1 MTDATATAILRR
13 HDAMKAQREQH
24 VESVWR
30 ECFDYTYPLR
40 GNGLDGG
47 TKTPAVGM
55 QAQQARMLDSTAP
68 DAASTLAANIMASLT
83 PSNALWFALD
93 VGNETNEERRWLDD
107 TARLL
112 WENIHL
118 ANFDAEGFEVA
129 LDIVG
134 AGQAALYVDEDR
146 EQGGFAFEQWPL
158 AQCYFASTRAD
169 GRVDIVHRAYCLTAE
184 QAVKEFGAD
193 KLPERIVKAA
203 ADAPSKEFPFL
214 HVIQPRQLRVVNP
227 RLSKNLPVASYQV
240 CMTSRTVVREA
251 GYHEM
256 PVIVPRW
263 LRLAGSVYAVGPMY
277 PALPDVRQINVLKGY
292 ELASADIAI
301 AGMWIAEDDGVLNP
315 RNIKLGPRKIVIAAD
330 VDNMKAL
337 QTGAN
342 FELSDAMVSKLQQS
356 IRQTLMADILPPPDG
371 PTKTAYEY
379 NVRVDIARKVRAPV
393 FGRLQAE
400 YLSPLIIRC
409 FGIAYRAGVFDPP
422 PESLQGRSFSVRYVS
437 PLARAQKLDEVQAI
451 QGTVQAVAGLAQF
464 DQTAVDLIDTAKVV
478 ELTGQGLGAPGAI
491 IRSPQAVAQLRQA
504 RAQAQQEQAQRE
516 AAMNAQA
523 AGMEAGAVKSA
534 GAA

>member
-1 MTDATATAILRR
+1 MAEAAALIRR
-13 HDAMKAQREQH
+13 HETMKAQRELH

-30 ECFDYTYPLR
+30 ECFDYTFPLR
-40 GNGLDGG
+40 GNGLTGG
-47 TKTPAVGM
+47 TPNPAVGM
-55 QAQQARMLDSTAP
+55 QGQQARLLDSTAP
-68 DAASTLAANIMASLT
+68 DAANTLASNIMASLT

-93 VGNETNEERRWLDD
+93 VGNESNEERRWLDD
-107 TARLL
+107 AARLL

-158 AQCYFASTRAD
+158 AQCTFASTRAD
-169 GRVDIVHRAYCLTAE
+169 GRIDIVHRAYCLTAE
-184 QAVKEFGAD
+184 QAVTEFGAD
-193 KLPERIVKAA
+193 KLPEAITRALEKE
-203 ADAPSKEFPFL
+203 PSKEFPFL
-214 HVIQPRQLRVVNP
+214 RVIEPRKARVANP
-227 RLSKNLPVASYQV
+227 RLAKNLPVASYSI
-240 CMTSRTVVREA
+240 CMTSKSIVREA

-277 PALPDVRQINVLKGY
+277 AALPDVRQINVLKGY

-301 AGMWIAEDDGVLNP
+301 AGMWIAEDDGILNP
-315 RNIKLGPRKIVIAAD
+315 RNIKLGPRKIIIAAD

-342 FELSDAMVSKLQQS
+342 FELSDVMVSKLQQS

-379 NVRVDIARKVRAPV
+379 NVRVDIARKVRAPA

-409 FGIAYRAGVFDPP
+409 FGIAYRAGVFEPP

-464 DQTAVDLIDTAKVV
+464 DPTAVDLLDTAKVI

-491 IRSPQAVAQLRQA
+491 MRSPQDVAKLRQA
-504 RAQAQQEQAQRE
+504 KAQAQQQQAQQQ
-516 AAMNAQA
+516 AAMQAQA
-523 AGMEAGAVKSA
+523 AGMEAGAVKAA

>member
-1 MTDATATAILRR
+1 MADAAALIRR
-13 HDAMKAQREQH
+13 QETMRAQREQH
-24 VESVWR
+24 VEPVWR
-30 ECFDYTYPLR
+30 ECFDYTFPLR
-40 GNGLDGG
+40 GNGLSGS
-47 TKTPAVGM
+47 TSNPAVST
-55 QAQQARMLDSTAP
+55 QAQQARLLDSTAP
-68 DAASTLAANIMASLT
+68 DAANTLASNIMASLT

-129 LDIVG
+129 LDIVA
-134 AGQAALYVDEDR
+134 AGQSALYVDEDR

-158 AQCYFASTRAD
+158 AQCTFGSTRAD
-169 GRVDIVHRAYCLTAE
+169 GQIDIVHRAYCLTAE
-184 QAVKEFGAD
+184 QAASEFGAD
-193 KLPERIVKAA
+193 KLPEAITRALERE
-203 ADAPSKEFPFL
+203 PTKEFPFL
-214 HVIQPRQLRVVNP
+214 RVIEPRKSRVANP
-227 RLSKNLPVASYQV
+227 RLAKNLPVASYSI
-240 CMTSRTVVREA
+240 CMTSKSVLRES

-277 PALPDVRQINVLKGY
+277 AALPDVRQINVLKGY

-301 AGMWIAEDDGVLNP
+301 AGMWIAEDDGILNP
-315 RNIKLGPRKIVIAAD
+315 RNIKLGPRKIIIAAN

-337 QTGAN
+337 ETGAN
-342 FELSDAMVSKLQQS
+342 FQLSDAMVTKLQQS
-356 IRQTLMADILPPPDG
+356 IRQALMADILPPPDG
-371 PTKTAYEY
+371 PTKTAFEY

-409 FGIAYRAGVFDPP
+409 FGIAYRAGVFEPP
-422 PESLQGRSFSVRYVS
+422 PESLQGRAFSVRYVS

-451 QGTVQAVAGLAQF
+451 QSTVQAVAGMMAI
-464 DQTAVDLIDTAKVV
+464 DPSAGDLIDTSKAI

-491 IRSPQAVAQLRQA
+491 LRSAQDVAKLRQA
-504 RAQAQQEQAQRE
+504 KAQAQQEQAQRE
-516 AAMNAQA
+516 SAMNAQA
-523 AGMEAGAVKSA
+523 AGMEAGAVRA
-534 GAA
+534 AEGA